1 MTAASSVESAQKEGN
16 MSLNKE
22 QQVILNMAGKIFAG
36 NAGSSYK
43 PETAVD
49 KAKQLIEEIRKL
61 VGPEHG
67 DPFVL
72 GEVAATIFA
81 TISPKSS
88 DASDVKNAATWA
100 FELLKHI

>member
-1 MTAASSVESAQKEGN
+1 

-22 QQVILNMAGKIFAG
+22 QQVILSMAGTIFAP

-49 KAKQLIEEIRKL
+49 KAKQLIDEIRKL
-61 VGPEHG
+61 VGQEHG

-88 DASDVKNAATWA
+88 DVSDVTNAATWA
-100 FELLKHI
+100 FELLKHV